1 MASLHDVCMPTGQQE
16 GTESVIARWLKQVG
30 ESIKAHEPLIEIN
43 TDKVVVEVPA
53 PCDGTLSEIL
63 KREGDKVEPGMLLG
77 RMSEGLV
84 SSAANKS
91 APAAQPSM
99 AKPAAC
105 AGSAARAEL
114 SPAVRRLLKDNGISP
129 EQITGSGR
137 DGRITAEDVEAFIAK
152 NRSSGQLAAQRSGK
166 LVKHDQMRRS
176 IAAHMVESM
185 RLAPHVTSVFE
196 LDMTRVMQHR
206 EEHKA
211 AFEAKGVKLTFTAY
225 FVLAVARALQAVPLV
240 NSRWHDDAL
249 ELFEDCNIGV
259 ATALED
265 KGLIVPVV
273 QQAQRLDLFGVAGA
287 LQALI
292 EKARAGKLE
301 TKDVQGGTFTISNHG
316 VSGSL
321 LAAPIIIN
329 QPQSAI
335 LGIGKLEKRV
345 CVEEVNGKDTFVA
358 RPKVYVT
365 LTLDHRSLD
374 GFVANGFLKHFVDTL
389 ENFA

>member
-16 GTESVIARWLKQVG
+16 GTESVIARWLKKVG
-30 ESIKAHEPLIEIN
+30 EPIKAHEPLIEIN

-53 PCDGTLSEIL
+53 PCDGTLREIL
-63 KREGDKVEPGMLLG
+63 KGEGEKVEPGMLLG
-77 RMSEGLV
+77 RMAEGMV
-84 SSAANKS
+84 SSPASKS
-91 APAAQPSM
+91 AQATQPSIV
-99 AKPAAC
+99 KPAAV
-105 AGSAARAEL
+105 GSAARVEL
-114 SPAVRRLLKDNGISP
+114 SPAVRRLLKDNGLSA
-129 EQITGSGR
+129 EQIAGSGR
-137 DGRITAEDVEAFIAK
+137 DGRITAEDVEAFVAK
-152 NRSSGQLAAQRSGK
+152 NRASAPHAAQRSGK

-206 EEHKA
+206 EAQKS

-273 QQAQRLDLFGVAGA
+273 QQAQRLDLFGVAAA
-287 LQALI
+287 LQGLI

-345 CVEEVNGKDTFVA
+345 CVEEINGKDTFVA

-389 ENFA
+389 ESFV